1 MKGSKIVFRNQIV
14 WGKVFASL
22 IRYRNKVV
30 DCTDAE
36 LLEIVNKIVGTLKKS
51 AKVDVL
57 VDGEEN
63 LPTDTGYLFV
73 CNHQTRADVV
83 FVFDAIQRKMAFI
96 AKDELENW
104 FYIGRY
110 IRRMGGELIDRDD
123 VRSQLASINS
133 MIDKL
138 KNKED
143 VFIFPEGTCSHTKEM
158 GEFKAGTFKIAMKS
172 KAPIVPMV
180 LHDSYKVLTDDKN
193 INSGAAKVSILKPI
207 PYEEYQGMKS
217 KELSAYVRDK
227 INEKLFEEKE
237 D

>member
-1 MKGSKIVFRNQIV
+1 VFRNQIV

-22 IRYRNKVV
+22 IRYRNKIVKS
-30 DCTDAE
+30 TDEE
-36 LLEIVNKIVGTLKKS
+36 LLEIVNSIVATLKKS
-51 AKVDVL
+51 AKVDIEIH
-57 VDGEEN
+57 GEEN
-63 LPTDTGYLFV
+63 LPKDTGYLFV
-73 CNHQTRADVV
+73 SNHQTRADVV

-110 IRRMGGELIDRDD
+110 IRRMGGELIDRED

-143 VFIFPEGTCSHTKEM
+143 VFIFPEGTCSHTIEM

-172 KAPIVPMV
+172 KAPIVPIV

-193 INSGAAKVSILKPI
+193 INPGTAKVSILPAI
-207 PYEEYQGMKS
+207 NYEEYKGMKS
-217 KELSAYVRDK
+217 KQIAEYVK
-227 INEKLFEEKE
+227 TKMNEKLFENEK
-237 D
+237 DLSI